1 MNTIWNKEKVDTLR
15 QLAESGLPYQDVAR
29 QMGLRFKQVESAA
42 VRYKIRKPT
51 WSWNEERRKDI
62 LELRIRGK
70 TYVEISRELSQKYN
84 RKISAEAIRKIAQSY
99 GISDQ
104 LFNTPDGIKFYD
116 SPVLPMDDY
125 MISCD
130 YHSPYYSELWTNR
143 YLTIA
148 RKYEIKKQIIVGD
161 LFDMDF
167 AKSHPITD
175 GEKPSFIE
183 DEKKQ
188 SDPLIQTLSWFDETW
203 LVCGNHET
211 RISRITEARVQ
222 FSQLVD
228 FFCKDLIQ
236 KKFNFTIFDKVQIG
250 EKFLLIHP
258 KSYSQ
263 ISGATA
269 VRLAE
274 KYHKHILAAHGH
286 FSALRWDRS
295 GKYMGID
302 IGGMFDQRK
311 IAYVNLLTTT
321 HPSWENGFVVILN
334 GHAYQFHQETDF
346 CWWLNKK

>member
-1 MNTIWNKEKVDTLR
+1 MKVAWDKAKIDILR
-15 QLAESGLPYQDVAR
+15 QLAESGMRYQDIAK
-29 QMGLRFKQVESAA
+29 QMGLRFKQIECAA
-42 VRYKIRKPT
+42 SRYKIRKPT
-51 WSWNEERRKDI
+51 WNWNEERRRDI

-70 TYVEISRELSQKYN
+70 TYLEIANELSKKYN
-84 RKISAEAIRKIAQSY
+84 RKLNGEMIKRVALSY
-99 GISDQ
+99 EIPDQ
-104 LFNTPDGIKFYD
+104 LLNTPDDIKFYD

-130 YHSPYYSELWTNR
+130 YHSPYYGELWINR
-143 YLTIA
+143 YLTMA
-148 RKYEIKKQIIVGD
+148 QKYGIKKQIVVGD

-175 GEKPSFIE
+175 GEERSFI
-183 DEKKQ
+183 DEEEKH
-188 SDPLIQTLSWFDETW
+188 SDPLIRALSWFDETW

-222 FSQLVD
+222 FSQLVSY
-228 FFCKDLIQ
+228 FCKDLVQ
-236 KKFNFTIFDKVQIG
+236 KKFNFTVFDKVQIG
-250 EKFLLIHP
+250 EKFLLVHP

-286 FSALRWDRS
+286 FCAFRWDRS

-311 IAYVNLLTTT
+311 IAYVNLLSTT
-321 HPSWENGFVVILN
+321 HPAWNPGFSMI
-334 GHAYQFHQETDF
+334 YQGFPYLFHGGTDF
-346 CWWLNKK
+346 SFWLER

>member
-1 MNTIWNKEKVDTLR
+1 MMKWDKAKIDTLR
-15 QLAESGLPYQDVAR
+15 QLAESGMSYQNVAKK
-29 QMGLRFKQVESAA
+29 MGLRFKQVESAA
-42 VRYKIRKPT
+42 IRYKIRKST

-84 RKISAEAIRKIAQSY
+84 RKISAEAIRKIALSY

-104 LFNTPDGIKFYD
+104 LLNNPDDIKLYD

-143 YLTIA
+143 YLA
-148 RKYEIKKQIIVGD
+148 MAQKYGVKKQVIVGD

-167 AKSHPITD
+167 AKRHPITD
-175 GEKPSFIE
+175 GEEKSSIE
-183 DEKKQ
+183 EEEKQ
-188 SDPLIQTLSWFDETW
+188 GDPLIQALSWFDETW

-222 FSQLVD
+222 FSQLVSY
-228 FFCKDLIQ
+228 FCKDLIQ
-236 KKFNFTIFDKVQIG
+236 KKFNFTVFDKVQIG
-250 EKFLLIHP
+250 EKFLLVHP

-274 KYHKHILAAHGH
+274 KYNKHIFAAHGH
-286 FSALRWDRS
+286 FCAFRWDRS
-295 GKYMGID
+295 GKYMAMD
-302 IGGMFDQRK
+302 IGGIFDQRK
-311 IAYVNLLTTT
+311 IAYANLSTTT
-321 HPSWENGFVVILN
+321 HPNWNPGFSMI
-334 GHAYQFHQETDF
+334 YQGFPYLFHEGTDF
-346 CWWLNKK
+346 SFWLER